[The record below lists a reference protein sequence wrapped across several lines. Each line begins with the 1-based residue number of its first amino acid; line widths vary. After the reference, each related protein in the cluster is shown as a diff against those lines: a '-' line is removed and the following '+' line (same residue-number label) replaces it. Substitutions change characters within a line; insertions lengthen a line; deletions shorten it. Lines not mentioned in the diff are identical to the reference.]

1 MRRAVLTIG
10 LLSIVALLGSG
21 CIVPS
26 QEGTRKAGWS
36 LQNSGDSQPE
46 MKTGSGPLIKPSI
59 PQESAATSPATRT
72 PEDGSARPEHAGQ
85 MPAVE
90 TDNPF
95 EEKPK
100 PKDEPPKPFEPPKQ
114 FEPPQAP
121 QAFQAFQASPTQKG
135 PAKEEW
141 EDQKVRDAAVEM
153 AKASPEVKKIKIC
166 YAVKEHEWWVIL
178 YERGEGFFELK
189 QFIWN
194 KESERLEP
202 YLVLKRI
209 PAARLQQHLTE
220 EDPGKACEVMELPST
235 APGGQ
240 AVGPGDR

>member
-1 MRRAVLTIG
+1 MRRALLTTG

-26 QEGTRKAGWS
+26 QESMRKAGWS
-36 LQNSGDSQPE
+36 LQNPSDSQPE
-46 MKTGSGPLIKPSI
+46 TRTGSGPLIKPTI
-59 PQESAATSPATRT
+59 PQESTGISQAAQT
-72 PEDGSARPEHAGQ
+72 PEDASTRPEHAAQ
-85 MPAVE
+85 MPAA

-95 EEKPK
+95 EEKPR
-100 PKDEPPKPFEPPKQ
+100 PKDEPPKQYEPPQPARSQNGPPKQ
-114 FEPPQAP
+114 
-121 QAFQAFQASPTQKG
+121 
-135 PAKEEW
+135 EW
-141 EDQKVRDAAVEM
+141 EDQKVRDAAAEL

-194 KESERLEP
+194 NESERLEP
-202 YLVLKRI
+202 FLVLKRI

-220 EDPGKACEVMELPST
+220 EEPGKACEEMELPST

-240 AVGPGDR
+240 VAGPGK